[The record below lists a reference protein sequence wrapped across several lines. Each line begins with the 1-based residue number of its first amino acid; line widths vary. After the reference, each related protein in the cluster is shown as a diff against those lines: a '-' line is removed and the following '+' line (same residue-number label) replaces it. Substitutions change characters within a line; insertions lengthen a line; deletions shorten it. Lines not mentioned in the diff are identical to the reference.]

1 MTTGTVFAVF
11 EDFND
16 RRDEPAEPTI
26 EDERISAE
34 AAGELRDAAWTEGY
48 LTGRQEHVSHSSERP
63 LTATLLTAVHEL
75 EAGTSEA
82 VGAAALAVADLL
94 VNTVIAAT
102 SESWSA
108 RLLERVRAVADRV
121 KPALTVAPRFVL
133 RDRHGTEQQFGDIS
147 DLSRVLE
154 DGSGE
159 DVTIRWHRGEATI
172 SRTALLEDLR
182 DAIIPLS
189 AARADQQDARN
200 LT

>member
-1 MTTGTVFAVF
+1 MTTSTVFAVF

-16 RRDEPAEPTI
+16 QRDEPAAPMI
-26 EDERISAE
+26 EDERISSE
-34 AAGELRDAAWTEGY
+34 EVGEIRQAAWTEGY
-48 LTGRQEHVSHSSERP
+48 LTARQERLTHSGDRP

-75 EAGTSEA
+75 EASTSEA
-82 VGAAALAVADLL
+82 VGAAALAMADLL

-102 SESWSA
+102 SENWSA
-108 RLLERVRAVADRV
+108 RLLERVRMVADRI

-159 DVTIRWHRGEATI
+159 DVTIRWHRGEAII

-189 AARADQQDARN
+189 VARADQQDARN